1 VVLIVVRGQPVFP
14 GADEGLEEGPGLS
27 RELAEEGD
35 LVGTQLH
42 LVAAKR
48 LAAGAP
54 DPDFYKAKIVTA
66 QHYFGRLL
74 PRCDSHAAAARAGS
88 AGLMALSPEQFAIA

>member
-1 VVLIVVRGQPVFP
+1 MELGMAAMKNPEEV
-14 GADEGLEEGPGLS
+14 GAAASDYLQFAGYVCLGWCW
-27 RELAEEGD
+27 LASAG
-35 LVGTQLH
+35 
-42 LVAAKR
+42 VAAKR

-54 DPDFYKAKIVTA
+54 DPDFYTAKIVTA

-74 PRCDSHAAAARAGS
+74 PRCEAHAAAARAGS